1 MFNGFSAPRRVVIT
15 GFGCVTPI
23 GIGRDAFWDSLAA
36 GRSGVR
42 RITSF
47 DPSDFQVQIAAE
59 IPEFDWEAEVEYQDR
74 RHVPRT
80 VPLALAAAREAVN
93 NAGLVPDEMPLEGR
107 RGFGVVLGT
116 GGGGLAFTEKQFG
129 FWFSGNERKGSI
141 YTIPSST
148 HGGLS
153 SELSMVFGL
162 HGLSHVIS
170 TGCTSST
177 DAIFYAAQ
185 HIALGKQEMMLAGG
199 VDSPIAPGILRGFEV
214 MTVVTKE
221 WNDEPQRAS
230 RPFSKDRSGIVLGE
244 GSWVYVLETLE
255 SARERGAD
263 IYAEVAGY
271 GVTCDAYHRVRL
283 EENGVE
289 PARAMTL
296 AMQDAHI
303 SPEEVDY
310 VNLHGTSTQLNDR
323 IETQAVK
330 LAFGDHAREIPMSA
344 TKSQIGHPQG
354 AAGAAGVGAALIA
367 LKKGI
372 IAPTIN
378 LDEPDEACDLDYVAN
393 DSRIQ
398 TVETVLC
405 NCIGFGSKN
414 SAIVLKNASFLD

>member
-1 MFNGFSAPRRVVIT
+1 MLSGFSVPRRVVIT

-23 GIGRDAFWDSLAA
+23 GIGREAYWESLAA
-36 GRSGVR
+36 GRSGVK

-47 DPSDFQVQIAAE
+47 DTSEFNVQIAAE
-59 IPEFDWEAEVEYQDR
+59 IPEFDWESEVDYQDR

-80 VPLALAAAREAVN
+80 VPLALKAAREAVAD
-93 NAGLVPDEMPLEGR
+93 AGLDPKELPLDER
-107 RGFGVVLGT
+107 RSFGVVIGT

-153 SELSMVFGL
+153 SEISMVFGL

-185 HIALGKQEMMLAGG
+185 HIVLGKQEMMLAGG

-214 MTVVTKE
+214 MTVVTKD
-221 WNDEPQRAS
+221 WNNEPERAS
-230 RPFSKDRSGIVLGE
+230 RPFSKDRSGIVIGE
-244 GSWVYVLETLE
+244 GSWIYVLETLE
-255 SARERGAD
+255 NAERRGAR
-263 IYAEVAGY
+263 IYAEITGY

-289 PARAMTL
+289 PARAMSL
-296 AMQDAHI
+296 AMQDAGI
-303 SPEEVDY
+303 GPEEVGY

-330 LAFGDHAREIPMSA
+330 LAFGDHARTIPMSA

-354 AAGAAGVGAALIA
+354 AAGAAGIGAALLA
-367 LKKGI
+367 MNKGV

-378 LDEPDEACDLDYVAN
+378 LDEPDPVCDLDYVPN
-393 DSRIQ
+393 TKREQDVNIS
-398 TVETVLC
+398 LC

-414 SAIVLKNASFLD
+414 SALVLKKV

>member
-1 MFNGFSAPRRVVIT
+1 VVIT

-23 GIGRDAFWDSLAA
+23 GIGRKEYWRSLKC
-36 GRSGVR
+36 GKSGVR
-42 RITSF
+42 KIESF
-47 DPSDFQVQIAAE
+47 DTSEFSVKIAAE
-59 IPEFDWEAEVEYQDR
+59 IPEFDWREQLDSKDR
-74 RHVPRT
+74 QHVPRT
-80 VPLALAAAREAVN
+80 VPLALAAAREAVED
-93 NAGLVPDEMPLEGR
+93 AGIDTAKLPLEKSR
-107 RGFGVVLGT
+107 KFGVSMGT
-116 GGGGLAFTEKQFG
+116 GGGGLSFTEKQFG
-129 FWFSGNERKGSI
+129 YWFSGNAGKGSI

-185 HIALGKQEMMLAGG
+185 HIALGRQDTMLAGG
-199 VDSPIAPGILRGFEV
+199 VDSPISPGILKGFEV
-214 MTVVTKE
+214 MTVLTKE
-221 WNDEPQRAS
+221 WNDEPERAS
-230 RPFSKDRSGIVLGE
+230 RPFSKDRSGIVIGE
-244 GSWVYVLETLE
+244 GAWVYVLEELNG
-255 SARERGAD
+255 ALDRGAK
-263 IYAEVAGY
+263 IYAEITGY

-289 PARAMTL
+289 PARAMSL
-296 AMQDAHI
+296 AMADAGI
-303 SPEEVDY
+303 SPADIDH

-330 LAFGDHAREIPMSA
+330 HAFGEHASRIPMSA

-354 AAGAAGVGAALIA
+354 ATGAAGIGSALMAITE
-367 LKKGI
+367 GI

-378 LDEPDEACDLDYVAN
+378 LDVEDECCDLDYVPNVARKA
-393 DSRIQ
+393 DVA
-398 TVETVLC
+398 TALC

-414 SAIVLKNASFLD
+414 SALILQRYSE

>member
-1 MFNGFSAPRRVVIT
+1 MFNGFTGPRRVVIT

-23 GIGRDAFWDSLAA
+23 GIGREAYWDSLAA
-36 GRSGVR
+36 GRSGVK

-47 DPSDFQVQIAAE
+47 DPSEFQVQIAAE
-59 IPEFDWEAEVEYQDR
+59 IPEFDWEAEIDYQDR

-80 VPLALAAAREAVN
+80 VPLALAAAREAVKD
-93 NAGLVPDEMPLEGR
+93 AGLTPDEMPLEER
-107 RGFGVVLGT
+107 RAFGVVIGT

-177 DAIFYAAQ
+177 DAIAYAAQ

-199 VDSPIAPGILRGFEV
+199 VDAPIAPGILRGFEV
-214 MTVVTKE
+214 MTVLAKG
-221 WNDEPQRAS
+221 WNDEPHRAS
-230 RPFSKDRSGIVLGE
+230 RPFSKDRSGIVIGE

-255 SARERGAD
+255 SAQERGAE

-289 PARAMTL
+289 PARAMSL
-296 AMQDAHI
+296 AMHDAHV
-303 SPEEVDY
+303 SPDEIDY

-330 LAFGDHAREIPMSA
+330 LAFGDHAREMPMSA

-354 AAGAAGVGAALIA
+354 AAGAAGIGAALLA
-367 LKKGI
+367 LRKTI

-393 DSRIQ
+393 TAREQ
-398 TVETVLC
+398 QVVTALC

-414 SAIVLKNASFLD
+414 SALVLKRIQ

>member
-1 MFNGFSAPRRVVIT
+1 MLSGFSVPRRVVIT

-23 GIGRDAFWDSLAA
+23 GIGREAYWESLAA
-36 GRSGVR
+36 GRSGVK

-47 DPSDFQVQIAAE
+47 DTSEFNVQIAAE
-59 IPEFDWEAEVEYQDR
+59 IPEFDWESEVDYQDR

-80 VPLALAAAREAVN
+80 VPLALKAAREAVAD
-93 NAGLVPDEMPLEGR
+93 AGLDPKELPLDER
-107 RGFGVVLGT
+107 RSFGVVIGT

-153 SELSMVFGL
+153 SEISMVFGL

-221 WNDEPQRAS
+221 WNEEPARAS
-230 RPFSKDRSGIVLGE
+230 RPFSKDRSGIVIGE
-244 GSWVYVLETLE
+244 GSWIYVLETLE
-255 SARERGAD
+255 NAERRGAK
-263 IYAEVAGY
+263 IYAEIAGY

-289 PARAMTL
+289 PARAMSL
-296 AMQDAHI
+296 AMQDAGI
-303 SPEEVDY
+303 GPEEVGY

-330 LAFGDHAREIPMSA
+330 LAFGDHARSIPMSA

-354 AAGAAGVGAALIA
+354 AAGAAGIGAALLA
-367 LKKGI
+367 MNKGV

-378 LDEPDEACDLDYVAN
+378 LDEPDPVCDLDYVPNIAREQDVN
-393 DSRIQ
+393 IA
-398 TVETVLC
+398 LC

-414 SAIVLKNASFLD
+414 SALVLKKV

>member
-1 MFNGFSAPRRVVIT
+1 MFSEFSGPRRVVIT

-23 GIGRDAFWDSLAA
+23 GIGREAFWDSLAA
-36 GRSGVR
+36 GVSGVK
-42 RITSF
+42 RITAF

-59 IPEFDWEAEVEYQDR
+59 IPEFDWEAEVDYQDR

-80 VPLALAAAREAVN
+80 VPLALAAAREAVRD
-93 NAGLVPDEMPLEGR
+93 AGLTPAEMPLEER
-107 RGFGVVLGT
+107 RSFGVVMGT

-177 DAIFYAAQ
+177 DAIAYAAQ

-221 WNDEPQRAS
+221 WNDEPHRAS
-230 RPFSKDRSGIVLGE
+230 RPFSKDRSGIVIGE
-244 GSWVYVLETLE
+244 GSWMYVLESLE
-255 SARERGAD
+255 SAQERGAD
-263 IYAEVAGY
+263 IYAEVSGY

-296 AMQDAHI
+296 AMLDAGV
-303 SPEEVDY
+303 SPDKVDY

-330 LAFGDHAREIPMSA
+330 LAFGDHARKLPMSA

-354 AAGAAGVGAALIA
+354 AAGAAGIGAALLA
-367 LKKGI
+367 LKKGVL
-372 IAPTIN
+372 APTIN
-378 LDEPDEACDLDYVAN
+378 LDESDEACDLDYVPNAARQQEIN
-393 DSRIQ
+393 
-398 TVETVLC
+398 TVLC

-414 SAIVLKNASFLD
+414 SALVLRKT

>member
-1 MFNGFSAPRRVVIT
+1 MLSGFSGPRRVVIT

-23 GIGRDAFWDSLAA
+23 GIGRDAYWDSLSA
-36 GRSGVR
+36 GRSGVK
-42 RITSF
+42 RITTF
-47 DPSDFQVQIAAE
+47 DPTDFQVQIAAE
-59 IPEFDWEAEVEYQDR
+59 IPEFDWEAQVDYQDR

-80 VPLALAAAREAVN
+80 VPLALAAAREAVDD
-93 NAGLVPDEMPLEGR
+93 AGLKPDEMPLEQR
-107 RGFGVVLGT
+107 RAFGVVMGT

-129 FWFSGNERKGSI
+129 FWYSGNERKGSI

-153 SELSMVFGL
+153 SELSMVFNL

-177 DAIFYAAQ
+177 DALFYAAQ

-199 VDSPIAPGILRGFEV
+199 VDAPIAPGIMRGFEV
-214 MTVVTKE
+214 MTVVTKA
-221 WNDEPQRAS
+221 WNAEPQRAS
-230 RPFSKDRSGIVLGE
+230 RPFSRDRSGIVIGE

-255 SARERGAD
+255 SARERGAE

-296 AMQDAHI
+296 AMRDAGI
-303 SPEEVDY
+303 SSDQVDY

-330 LAFGDHAREIPMSA
+330 LAFGEHARRLPMSA

-354 AAGAAGVGAALIA
+354 AAGSAGIGAALLA
-367 LKKGI
+367 LKKGV

-378 LDEPDEACDLDYVAN
+378 LDEPDESCDLDYVAN
-393 DSRIQ
+393 TAREQQVNIA
-398 TVETVLC
+398 LC

-414 SAIVLKNASFLD
+414 SAVVLKKCRA

>member
-1 MFNGFSAPRRVVIT
+1 MLSGFSVPRRVVIT

-23 GIGRDAFWDSLAA
+23 GIGREAYWGSLAA

-47 DPSDFQVQIAAE
+47 DTSEFNVQIAAE
-59 IPEFDWEAEVEYQDR
+59 IPEFDWESEVAYQDR

-80 VPLALAAAREAVN
+80 VPLALRAAREAVTD
-93 NAGLVPDEMPLEGR
+93 AGLDPKELPLDER
-107 RGFGVVLGT
+107 RSFGVVIGT

-153 SELSMVFGL
+153 SEISMVFGL

-221 WNDEPQRAS
+221 WNNEPERAS
-230 RPFSKDRSGIVLGE
+230 RPFSKDRSGIVIGE
-244 GSWVYVLETLE
+244 GSWIYVLETLE
-255 SARERGAD
+255 EAERRGAR
-263 IYAEVAGY
+263 IYAEITGY

-296 AMQDAHI
+296 AMQDAGI
-303 SPEEVDY
+303 GPEEVGY

-330 LAFGDHAREIPMSA
+330 LAFGDHARSIPMSA

-354 AAGAAGVGAALIA
+354 ASGAAGIGAALLA
-367 LKKGI
+367 LNKGV

-378 LDEPDEACDLDYVAN
+378 LDEPDPLCDLDYVPNTHREQDVNIA
-393 DSRIQ
+393 
-398 TVETVLC
+398 LC

-414 SAIVLKNASFLD
+414 SALVLKKV

>member
-1 MFNGFSAPRRVVIT
+1 MLSGFSVPRRVVIT

-23 GIGRDAFWDSLAA
+23 GIGRDAYWESLAA
-36 GRSGVR
+36 GRSGVK
-42 RITSF
+42 RITAF
-47 DPSDFQVQIAAE
+47 DTSEFNVQIAAE
-59 IPEFDWEAEVEYQDR
+59 IPEFDWESEVDYQDR

-80 VPLALAAAREAVN
+80 VPLALKAAREAVAD
-93 NAGLVPDEMPLEGR
+93 AGLDPKELPLDER
-107 RGFGVVLGT
+107 RSFGVVIGT

-153 SELSMVFGL
+153 SEISMVFGL

-214 MTVVTKE
+214 ITVVTKE
-221 WNDEPQRAS
+221 WNEEPARAS
-230 RPFSKDRSGIVLGE
+230 RPFSKDRSGIVIGE
-244 GSWVYVLETLE
+244 GSWIYVLETLE
-255 SARERGAD
+255 NAERRGAK
-263 IYAEVAGY
+263 IYAEITGY

-289 PARAMTL
+289 PARAMSL
-296 AMQDAHI
+296 AMQDAGI
-303 SPEEVDY
+303 GPEEVGY

-330 LAFGDHAREIPMSA
+330 LAFGDHARSIPMSA

-354 AAGAAGVGAALIA
+354 AAGAAGIGAALLA
-367 LKKGI
+367 MNKGV

-378 LDEPDEACDLDYVAN
+378 LDEPDPVCDLDYVPNIAREQDVN
-393 DSRIQ
+393 IA
-398 TVETVLC
+398 LC

-414 SAIVLKNASFLD
+414 SALVLKKV